1 MMRILV
7 ISDTHGRDLSVLPSQ
22 LLDEVKSADIVV
34 HCGDYHH
41 LTLLNQLRKV
51 ARRFVGVFGNIDS
64 IDVRAEL
71 PAKAVFEV
79 EGKRF
84 GVIHPHWGGPP
95 HNIERDIV
103 KEFDGVDVICFGH
116 THDAGC
122 REIKGVTFLNP
133 GQSYRSYIHRSYMEP
148 ASAGIVNV
156 GPDGIEVE
164 IKTFK

>member
-1 MMRILV
+1 MTRILV
-7 ISDTHGRDLSVLPSQ
+7 ISDTHGKSLDIMPPQ
-22 LLDEVKSADIVV
+22 LRAEISAADIVV
-34 HCGDYHH
+34 HCGDYNR
-41 LTLLNQLRKV
+41 LSLLSQLRREAK
-51 ARRFVGVFGNIDS
+51 RFVGVFGNMDS
-64 IDVRAEL
+64 IDIRAEL
-71 PAKAVFEV
+71 PEKAVFEV
-79 EGKRF
+79 EGKRI

-103 KEFDGVDVICFGH
+103 KEFDGVDVIFFGH

-156 GPDGIEVE
+156 GTDGIEVE